1 MRSDNRSVT
10 MARPSRGKVA
20 LSGAVALLLLAAAC
34 GDSTDDET
42 ATPAS
47 TTATTAAGQVSDV
60 GEYCDKTLEIETA
73 PQPEIDFETATP
85 EEIAEATK
93 QAASEVYLPLAQE
106 IQAVAPEEI
115 ADDVDILVAAV
126 EEVTET
132 GDFEATFEAPEVEAA
147 SDRTHGFDLAN
158 CGWGQADVTAVE
170 YEFQGIDATYE
181 PGPVSFELANE
192 GGELHELTVFKKN
205 EGVTE
210 SFEDIL
216 GGPEEEAMGKVTPAA
231 MTFVEPGEDAYAVAD
246 LEAGEYIAVCFIPV
260 GLTPEL
266 AGAAEEGGEEPDLG
280 PPHFTQGMQTEFTV
294 E

>member
-1 MRSDNRSVT
+1 

-47 TTATTAAGQVSDV
+47 TTATTAAGQVSEV

-73 PQPEIDFETATP
+73 PEPEIDFETATP
-85 EEIAEATK
+85 EEIAEASK

-126 EEVTET
+126 EELTET
-132 GDFEATFEAPEVEAA
+132 GDFEATFESPEVEAA
-147 SDRTHGFDLAN
+147 EERTHDFDLAN
-158 CGWGQADVTAVE
+158 CGWGQADVTALE
-170 YEFQGIDATYE
+170 YEFQGVAASYDA
-181 PGPVSFELANE
+181 GPVSFELANE
-192 GGELHELTVFKKN
+192 GGELHELTILRKN
-205 EGVTE
+205 DGVTE
-210 SFEDIL
+210 SIEEIL
-216 GGPEEEAMGKVTPAA
+216 GGPEEEAMEKVTDVAG
-231 MTFVEPGEDAYAVAD
+231 TFAEPGEDAYVVAD
-246 LEAGEYIAVCFIPV
+246 LEAGDYVAVCFIPV
-260 GLTPEL
+260 GLTPEV

-294 E
+294 Q